1 MFEKL
6 SRSWTLVKASA
17 AVLRDDKKLLVYPA
31 LSALCTVIVSAS
43 FFVPAALAG
52 IFTRHMSGH
61 LTPGRIVLLFA
72 FYLAQYFVI
81 IFFNS
86 ALVAAALIRL
96 RGGEPTLADGFNAAK
111 ARLPAILGYAAI
123 AATVGMALRALQ
135 ERAGFIGRWVVGL
148 IGLAW
153 SLATFL
159 VVPILVN
166 SDLNP
171 IDAIKHSVELLK
183 RTWGENLIGN
193 VGIGVVFGLL
203 SVVVILFGVFLV
215 VPAIGAHSGIA
226 VGVVIALLVL
236 TVTLLALVQS
246 ALQGIYAAAIYRY
259 AEEGAASPGFDRV
272 LIANAFQPKQD
283 DSVFRSRN
291 G

>member
-6 SRSWTLVKASA
+6 SRSWILVKASA
-17 AVLRDDKKLLVYPA
+17 AVLKEDKKLLVYPA
-31 LSALCTVIVSAS
+31 LSAVCTVIVAAS
-43 FFVPAALAG
+43 FFVPAAFAG
-52 IFTRHMSGH
+52 VFTRNMGDH
-61 LTPGRIVLLFA
+61 LTPGRALLLFA
-72 FYLAQYFVI
+72 FYLVQYSVI

-123 AATVGMALRALQ
+123 AATVGMILRSLQ
-135 ERAGFIGRWVVGL
+135 ERAGFIGRWVIGL
-148 IGLAW
+148 IGMAW

-166 SDLNP
+166 SDVGP
-171 IDAIKHSVELLK
+171 VDAIKHSAELLK
-183 RTWGENLIGN
+183 RTWGENLLGN

-203 SVVVILFGVFLV
+203 SVVVVLVGVLLV
-215 VPAIGAHSGIA
+215 IPAIGSQSA
-226 VGVVIALLVL
+226 VAIGAVCALIVLAVILI
-236 TVTLLALVQS
+236 ALVQS

-259 AEEGAASPGFDRV
+259 AEEGATSPGFDQA
-272 LIANAFQPKQD
+272 LIANAFQPKQQD
-283 DSVFRSRN
+283 GIFRNR
-291 G
+291 

>member
-1 MFEKL
+1 MFEKI

-17 AVLRDDKKLLVYPA
+17 AVLQEDRKLLVYPA
-31 LSALCTVIVSAS
+31 LSALCTVIVAAS
-43 FFVPAALAG
+43 FLVPAAFAG
-52 IFTRHMSGH
+52 VFTRQMSGH
-61 LTPGRIVLLFA
+61 FTPGRIVLLFA
-72 FYLAQYFVI
+72 FYLVQYFII

-123 AATVGMALRALQ
+123 SATVGMVLRSLQ
-135 ERAGFIGRWVVGL
+135 ERAGFLGRWVVGL

-166 SDLNP
+166 SDVGP
-171 IDAIKHSVELLK
+171 VDAIKRSVELLK

-193 VGIGVVFGLL
+193 AGIGVVFGLL
-203 SVVVILFGVFLV
+203 SVVVILLGVFLV
-215 VPAIGAHSGIA
+215 IPAISSHSA
-226 VGVVIALLVL
+226 VAIGVVIALLVL
-236 TVTLLALVQS
+236 TVILLALVQT

-259 AEEGAASPGFDRV
+259 AEEGASSPGFDRV
-272 LIANAFQPKQD
+272 LIADAFQQK
-283 DSVFRSRN
+283 
-291 G
+291 

>member
-6 SRSWTLVKASA
+6 SRSWILVKASA

-31 LSALCTVIVSAS
+31 LSALCTVIVAAS
-43 FFVPAALAG
+43 FFVPAAFAG
-52 IFTRHMSGH
+52 VFTRHLGGH
-61 LTPGRIVLLFA
+61 LTPGRLVLLFA
-72 FYLAQYFVI
+72 FYLVQYFVI
-81 IFFNS
+81 LFFNS

-96 RGGEPTLADGFNAAK
+96 RGGEPTLADGFDAAK

-123 AATVGMALRALQ
+123 SATAGMVLRSLQ
-135 ERAGFIGRWVVGL
+135 ERAGFLGRWVIGL

-166 SDLNP
+166 SDVGP
-171 IDAIKHSVELLK
+171 VDAVKRSVELLK

-193 VGIGVVFGLL
+193 AGIGVVFGLL
-203 SVVVILFGVFLV
+203 SFAVILLGVLLV
-215 VPAIGAHSGIA
+215 IPAIGSHSAAAIGI
-226 VGVVIALLVL
+226 VIALIVL
-236 TVTLLALVQS
+236 AVILLALIQT

-259 AEEGAASPGFDRV
+259 AEEGAASPGFDRA
-272 LIANAFQPKQD
+272 LIANAFQPK
-283 DSVFRSRN
+283 
-291 G
+291 

>member
-1 MFEKL
+1 MFDKL
-6 SRSWTLVKASA
+6 SRSWALVKASA
-17 AVLRDDKKLLVYPA
+17 AILRNDKKLLVFPA
-31 LSALCTVIVSAS
+31 LASLCTLIVAAS
-43 FFVPAALAG
+43 FFVPALLAG
-52 IFTRHMSGH
+52 VFTSTDHGQINASR
-61 LTPGRIVLLFA
+61 VAVLFA
-72 FYLAQYFVI
+72 FYLVQYFVI

-123 AATVGMALRALQ
+123 SATVGVILRSLQ
-135 ERAGFIGRWVVGL
+135 ERVGFLGRWIVGL

-166 SDLNP
+166 SDLGP
-171 IDAIKHSVELLK
+171 VDAVKRSAELLK

-193 VGIGVVFGLL
+193 VGISVAFGLI
-203 SVVVILFGVFLV
+203 SVVLVLCAAFIV
-215 VPAIGAHSGIA
+215 VPAIASQSLTAIFIA
-226 VGVVIALLVL
+226 FGVLILAFI
-236 TVTLLALVQS
+236 LLALVQS

-259 AEEGAASPGFDRV
+259 AEEGAVSPGFDQALV
-272 LIANAFQPKQD
+272 AGSFKPK
-283 DSVFRSRN
+283 SE
-291 G
+291 

>member
-6 SRSWTLVKASA
+6 SRSWALVKASA
-17 AVLRDDKKLLVYPA
+17 AVLRDDSKLLVYPT
-31 LSALCTVIVSAS
+31 LSALCTVIVATS
-43 FFVPAALAG
+43 FFVPAVFAG
-52 IFTRHMSGH
+52 VFTRSLGGH

-72 FYLAQYFVI
+72 FYLVQYFVI

-111 ARLPAILGYAAI
+111 TRLPAILGYAAI
-123 AATVGMALRALQ
+123 SATVGMVLRSLQ
-135 ERAGFIGRWVVGL
+135 ERTGFFGRWIVGL

-166 SDLNP
+166 SDVGP
-171 IDAIKHSVELLK
+171 VDAVKHSVELLK

-193 VGIGVVFGLL
+193 AGIGVVFGLL
-203 SVVVILFGVFLV
+203 NFAVILFGVLLV
-215 VPAIGAHSGIA
+215 VPAIGSHSAAAI
-226 VGVVIALLVL
+226 GVVIALLVL
-236 TVTLLALVQS
+236 AIILLALVQS
-246 ALQGIYAAAIYRY
+246 ALQGIYAAAVYRY
-259 AEEGAASPGFDRV
+259 AEEGAASPGFDQV
-272 LIANAFQPKQD
+272 MIANAFQPKQD
-283 DSVFRSRN
+283 DGIFRNR
-291 G
+291 

>member
-6 SRSWTLVKASA
+6 SRSWILVKASA
-17 AVLRDDKKLLVYPA
+17 AVLKEDKKLLVYPA
-31 LSALCTVIVSAS
+31 LSAVCTVIVAAS
-43 FFVPAALAG
+43 FFVPAAFAG
-52 IFTRHMSGH
+52 VFTRNMGDH
-61 LTPGRIVLLFA
+61 LTPGRALLLFA
-72 FYLAQYFVI
+72 FYLVQYSVI

-123 AATVGMALRALQ
+123 AATVGMILRSLQ
-135 ERAGFIGRWVVGL
+135 ERAGFIGRWVIGL
-148 IGLAW
+148 IGMAW

-166 SDLNP
+166 SDVGP
-171 IDAIKHSVELLK
+171 VDAIKHSAELLK
-183 RTWGENLIGN
+183 RTWGENLLGN

-203 SVVVILFGVFLV
+203 SGVVVLVGVLLV
-215 VPAIGAHSGIA
+215 IPAIGSQSA
-226 VGVVIALLVL
+226 VAIGAVCALIVLAVILI
-236 TVTLLALVQS
+236 ALVQS

-259 AEEGAASPGFDRV
+259 AEEGATSPGFDQA
-272 LIANAFQPKQD
+272 LIANAFQPKQQD
-283 DSVFRSRN
+283 GIFRNR
-291 G
+291 

>member
-1 MFEKL
+1 
-6 SRSWTLVKASA
+6 
-17 AVLRDDKKLLVYPA
+17 
-31 LSALCTVIVSAS
+31 VIVAAS
-43 FFVPAALAG
+43 FFVPAAFAG
-52 IFTRHMSGH
+52 VFTRHMGAH
-61 LTPGRIVLLFA
+61 MTPGRVLLLFA
-72 FYLAQYFVI
+72 FYLVQYSII

-123 AATVGMALRALQ
+123 SATVGMILRSLQ
-135 ERAGFIGRWVVGL
+135 ERAGFLGRWVIGL

-159 VVPILVN
+159 VVPVLIN
-166 SDLNP
+166 SDIGP
-171 IDAIKHSVELLK
+171 VDAIKRSVDLLK

-203 SVVVILFGVFLV
+203 SVGVILFGVLLAI
-215 VPAIGAHSGIA
+215 PAIGSQSAIA
-226 VGVVIALLVL
+226 IGAVIALLVIAIML
-236 TVTLLALVQS
+236 IALVQS

-259 AEEGAASPGFDRV
+259 AEEGATSAGFDQV
-272 LIANAFQPKQD
+272 LIANAFQPKQ
-283 DSVFRSRN
+283 
-291 G
+291 

>member
-6 SRSWTLVKASA
+6 SRSWVLVKASA
-17 AVLRDDKKLLVYPA
+17 AVLREDKKLLVYPA
-31 LSALCTVIVSAS
+31 LSAICTVIVAVS
-43 FFVPAALAG
+43 FFVPAAFAG
-52 IFTRHMSGH
+52 VFTRHVDAHM
-61 LTPGRIVLLFA
+61 TPGRVLLLFA
-72 FYLAQYFVI
+72 FYLVQYSVI

-123 AATVGMALRALQ
+123 SATVGMILRSLQ
-135 ERAGFIGRWVVGL
+135 ERAGFLGRWVIGL
-148 IGLAW
+148 IGLVW

-166 SDLNP
+166 SDVGP
-171 IDAIKHSVELLK
+171 VEAIKRSVDLLK

-203 SVVVILFGVFLV
+203 SVGVIVFGVLLAIPAIESKSAV
-215 VPAIGAHSGIA
+215 AIGA
-226 VGVVIALLVL
+226 VIALLVIAVIL
-236 TVTLLALVQS
+236 IALVQS

-259 AEEGAASPGFDRV
+259 AEEGAASPGFDQV
-272 LIANAFQPKQD
+272 LIANAFQPKQ
-283 DSVFRSRN
+283 
-291 G
+291 

>member
-6 SRSWTLVKASA
+6 SRSWILVKASA
-17 AVLRDDKKLLVYPA
+17 AVLKEDKKLLVYPA
-31 LSALCTVIVSAS
+31 LSAVCTVIVAAS
-43 FFVPAALAG
+43 FFVPAAFAG
-52 IFTRHMSGH
+52 VFTRNMGDH
-61 LTPGRIVLLFA
+61 LTPGRALLLFA
-72 FYLAQYFVI
+72 FYLVQYSVI

-123 AATVGMALRALQ
+123 AATVGMILRSLQ
-135 ERAGFIGRWVVGL
+135 ERAGFIGRWVIGL
-148 IGLAW
+148 IGMAW

-166 SDLNP
+166 SDVGP
-171 IDAIKHSVELLK
+171 VDAIKHSAELLK
-183 RTWGENLIGN
+183 RTWGENLLGN

-203 SVVVILFGVFLV
+203 SVVVVLVGVLLV
-215 VPAIGAHSGIA
+215 IPAIGSQSA
-226 VGVVIALLVL
+226 VAIGAVCALIVLAVILI
-236 TVTLLALVQS
+236 ALVQS

-259 AEEGAASPGFDRV
+259 AEEGATSPGFDQA
-272 LIANAFQPKQD
+272 LIANAFQPKQKD
-283 DSVFRSRN
+283 GIFRNR
-291 G
+291 

>member
-6 SRSWTLVKASA
+6 SRSWILVKASA
-17 AVLRDDKKLLVYPA
+17 AVLREDKKLLVYPA
-31 LSALCTVIVSAS
+31 LSAVCTVIVAAS
-43 FFVPAALAG
+43 FFVPAAFAG
-52 IFTRHMSGH
+52 VFMRPMGGH
-61 LTPGRIVLLFA
+61 VTPGRVLLLFA
-72 FYLAQYFVI
+72 FYLVQYSVI

-123 AATVGMALRALQ
+123 SATVGMILRSLQ
-135 ERAGFIGRWVVGL
+135 ERAGFLGRWVIGL

-166 SDLNP
+166 SDVGP
-171 IDAIKHSVELLK
+171 VDAIKRSVDLLK

-193 VGIGVVFGLL
+193 AGIGVVFGLL
-203 SVVVILFGVFLV
+203 SAGVILLGVLLV
-215 VPAIGAHSGIA
+215 IPAVGSQSAVAIGA
-226 VGVVIALLVL
+226 VIAMLVL
-236 TVTLLALVQS
+236 AIILIALVQS

-259 AEEGAASPGFDRV
+259 AEEGATSPGFDQV
-272 LIANAFQPKQD
+272 LIADAFKPK
-283 DSVFRSRN
+283 
-291 G
+291 